1 MVPAVELHT
10 LRRVQPI
17 TTLTS
22 FPSLSLFLSDSFG
35 FYPEKTEN
43 CGRRKHTFVWG
54 DVLSMM
60 TLISLDTLILTD
72 AFYRKIRPK
81 IAIFTEVCNFDS
93 KTSSLFSFRFLLW

>member
-10 LRRVQPI
+10 LHRVQPI
-17 TTLTS
+17 TSLTS
-22 FPSLSLFLSDSFG
+22 FPSSLFLSDSFG

-72 AFYRKIRPK
+72 AFHRKIRPK

-93 KTSSLFSFRFLLW
+93 KMSSLFSFKFLL

>member
-10 LRRVQPI
+10 QRRVQPI

-22 FPSLSLFLSDSFG
+22 FPSSSSLFLSDSFG

-81 IAIFTEVCNFDS
+81 IAIFTEMCNFDS
-93 KTSSLFSFRFLLW
+93 KTSSG

>member
-17 TTLTS
+17 TSLTS
-22 FPSLSLFLSDSFG
+22 FPSSLFLSDSFG

-43 CGRRKHTFVWG
+43 CARRKHTFVWG

-81 IAIFTEVCNFDS
+81 IGIFTEVCNFDS
-93 KTSSLFSFRFLLW
+93 KTSSLFSFRFLVW